1 MLFRSREE
9 LRLLWTRTN
18 VSADTLV
25 VDLQAWCKKAES
37 SGIEALE
44 QFSIKL
50 RAAHA

>member
-1 MLFRSREE
+1 MREE
-9 LRLLWTRTN
+9 LRQLWTRTN
-18 VSADTLV
+18 VSADQLLS
-25 VDLQAWCKKAES
+25 DLQAWCKKAES